1 MVNSLKKKKKSHCPN
16 SVSICAALIHNDLF
30 NPEPFISFSRDLPA
44 LVQRTPGFSFISLL
58 WGFALFCFN
67 LCFPLFLH
75 QRVQPHGGLCILDLM
90 ETEEEIPLLP
100 SENNQQQIHL
110 MCRLTDECSPCW
122 TFTLSISL
130 QRSFSEGRLD

>member
-1 MVNSLKKKKKSHCPN
+1 MLSRPN
-16 SVSICAALIHNDLF
+16 SVSIRVALNHNDLIT
-30 NPEPFISFSRDLPA
+30 PEAFVSFSSELPA

-67 LCFPLFLH
+67 LCFPLFFH
-75 QRVQPHGGLCILDLM
+75 QRVQPHGGLGVLDLM
-90 ETEEEIPLLP
+90 WRQEEIHLHP
-100 SENNQQQIHL
+100 SENKQRQMHV
-110 MCRLTDECSPCW
+110 MCRRLTDECSPCW